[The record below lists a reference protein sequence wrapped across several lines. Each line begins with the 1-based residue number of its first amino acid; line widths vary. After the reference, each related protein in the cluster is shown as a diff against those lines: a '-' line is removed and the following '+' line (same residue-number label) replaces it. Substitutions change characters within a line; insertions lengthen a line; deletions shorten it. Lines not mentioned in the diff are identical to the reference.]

1 MRPLFC
7 ADCGT
12 ECALVDGRE
21 VDAHDPEI
29 ADVRV
34 WACPVCPASW
44 AHHAAEA
51 DAPAAVPA
59 GPETRHAR
67 EVLAERLIL
76 PLVHEGSGGIVGAQ
90 PLAID
95 RLTNFLAHRM
105 GLEPAE
111 CEVARFSREQCR
123 QAWRELRGVRFAD
136 VLAHS
141 QRHRGTKRPASTPT
155 TLTAAE

>member
-1 MRPLFC
+1 MSAIFC

-44 AHHAAEA
+44 AHHAVAA
-51 DAPAAVPA
+51 AAPAAIPA
-59 GPETRHAR
+59 GLETRNAR
-67 EVLAERLIL
+67 EMLGERLVL
-76 PLVHEGSGGIVGAQ
+76 PLIYEGSGGVEGAM

-105 GLEPAE
+105 GIGPDE
-111 CEVARFSREQCR
+111 CEVARFDLEQCR
-123 QAWRELRGVRFAD
+123 QAWRELRGVQFAD
-136 VLAHS
+136 VLEHA
-141 QRHRGTKRPASTPT
+141 QRHRSVKRRTQT
-155 TLTAAE
+155 GNEVAA

>member
-1 MRPLFC
+1 MTPIFC

-29 ADVRV
+29 ADMRV

-44 AHHAAEA
+44 AHHAPTA
-51 DAPAAVPA
+51 DVPAAVPA
-59 GPETRHAR
+59 GPETRNAR
-67 EVLAERLIL
+67 EMLGELLIL
-76 PLVHEGSGGIVGAQ
+76 PPIYEGSGRIEGAM

-105 GLEPAE
+105 GIEPDE
-111 CEVARFSREQCR
+111 CEVARFSLEQCR

-136 VLAHS
+136 VLEHA
-141 QRHRGTKRPASTPT
+141 QRHRGVKRRVPASGEG
-155 TLTAAE
+155 AAA

>member
-1 MRPLFC
+1 MSVIFC

-44 AHHAAEA
+44 AHHAPTA
-51 DAPAAVPA
+51 DAPAAIPA
-59 GPETRHAR
+59 GAETRNAR
-67 EVLAERLIL
+67 EVLAERMVL
-76 PLVHEGSGGIVGAQ
+76 PLVREGSGGIEGAM

-105 GLEPAE
+105 GIEPDE
-111 CEVARFSREQCR
+111 CEVARFNLDQCR
-123 QAWRELRGVRFAD
+123 QAWAELRGVRFAD
-136 VLAHS
+136 VLEHA
-141 QRHRGTKRPASTPT
+141 QRHRGTKRRAPASGEGV
-155 TLTAAE
+155 AA